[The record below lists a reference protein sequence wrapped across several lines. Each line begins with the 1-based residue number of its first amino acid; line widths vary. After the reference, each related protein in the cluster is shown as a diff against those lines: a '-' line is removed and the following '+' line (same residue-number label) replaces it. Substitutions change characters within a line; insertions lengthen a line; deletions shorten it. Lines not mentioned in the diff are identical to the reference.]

1 MSLTKVSIND
11 NDYKQ
16 SGIQPTQNNAP
27 QLPKREY
34 KMISK
39 EKKTQLI
46 RTVLLQKCKIKRIA
60 KDLNIN
66 YATAKTILHN
76 YRKKNI
82 QFEQREHLKQATY
95 TNTQKFSKL
104 NLKII
109 LNDKI
114 VKQQEYVLPTF

>member
-1 MSLTKVSIND
+1 MSLTKVPIND
-11 NDYKQ
+11 NEYKQ
-16 SGIQPTQNNAP
+16 SGSPFHQNEGP
-27 QLPKREY
+27 LLPKREY

-82 QFEQREHLKQATY
+82 QFDQKEHLQQVSYSSTR
-95 TNTQKFSKL
+95 KFSKL

-109 LNDKI
+109 LNDKV
-114 VKQQEYVLPTF
+114 VKEQEYVLPTI

>member
-1 MSLTKVSIND
+1 MSLTKLPIND

-16 SGIQPTQNNAP
+16 SGSQSIQNDATL
-27 QLPKREY
+27 LPKREY

-82 QFEQREHLKQATY
+82 QLDQREQLQQASY
-95 TNTQKFSKL
+95 SNTKKFSKL

-114 VKQQEYVLPTF
+114 IKEQEYVIPTF

>member
-1 MSLTKVSIND
+1 MSLTKVPIND
-11 NDYKQ
+11 NEYKQ
-16 SGIQPTQNNAP
+16 SGSQFHQNDAP
-27 QLPKREY
+27 LLPKREY

-82 QFEQREHLKQATY
+82 QFDQKEHLKQVSYSSTR
-95 TNTQKFSKL
+95 KFSKL

-109 LNDKI
+109 LNDKV
-114 VKQQEYVLPTF
+114 VKEQEYVLPTI

>member
-1 MSLTKVSIND
+1 MSLTKLPIND

-16 SGIQPTQNNAP
+16 SGSQSIQNDATL
-27 QLPKREY
+27 LPKREY

-82 QFEQREHLKQATY
+82 QLDQKEQLQQASY
-95 TNTQKFSKL
+95 SNTKKFSKL

-114 VKQQEYVLPTF
+114 IKEQEYVIPTF